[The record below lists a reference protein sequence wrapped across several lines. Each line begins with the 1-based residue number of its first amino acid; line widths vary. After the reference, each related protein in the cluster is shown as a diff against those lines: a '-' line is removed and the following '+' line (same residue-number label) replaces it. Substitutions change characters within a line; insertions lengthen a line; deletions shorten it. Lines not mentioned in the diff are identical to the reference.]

1 MRMAIQFEQ
10 KQRYGVDDLLHI
22 MEILRSREGCP
33 WDREQTHES
42 IRRDFVEETYEVLE
56 AIDRQDPALLR
67 EELGD
72 VLLQVVFH
80 ARMEE
85 EAGRFAFA
93 DVVDEVCRKLIV
105 RHPHIF
111 AGGKADTSEEV
122 LRNWDRIKQ
131 KNKGQTTVTETL
143 ESVAKSLPA
152 LMYAEKVQKRA
163 EKGGCALPD
172 AETIAAQ
179 LAQLAQEPEE
189 RTGEEREKALGDL
202 LFAAVALCRSWGLDP
217 EQSLVQST
225 ERFIARHGEAEQDGR
240 ERALFS
246 LL

>member
-1 MRMAIQFEQ
+1 MGIQFEQ
-10 KQRYGVDDLLHI
+10 KQRYGMDDLLHI
-22 MEILRSREGCP
+22 MEILRSPEGCP

-72 VLLQVVFH
+72 ALLQVVFH

-85 EAGRFAFA
+85 EAGRFDFA
-93 DVVDEVCRKLIV
+93 DVTDEICRKLIV

-111 AGGKADTSEEV
+111 ADGKADTSEEV
-122 LRNWDRIKQ
+122 LHNWDKIKRES
-131 KNKGQTTVTETL
+131 KGQTTVTETL

-163 EKGGCALPD
+163 EKGGCTLPD

-179 LAQLAQEPEE
+179 VAQLAQEPEE
-189 RTGEEREKALGDL
+189 KTGEEREKALGNL
-202 LFAAVALCRSWGLDP
+202 LFTAVALCRSWGIDP
-217 EQSLVQST
+217 EQSLVQT
-225 ERFIARHGEAEQDGR
+225 TRRFIARHGEAEGQDDR
-240 ERALFS
+240 KRPLLS

>member
-111 AGGKADTSEEV
+111 ADGKADTSEEE
-122 LRNWDRIKQ
+122 I
-131 KNKGQTTVTETL
+131 G
-143 ESVAKSLPA
+143 
-152 LMYAEKVQKRA
+152 RA
-163 EKGGCALPD
+163 SC
-172 AETIAAQ
+172 
-179 LAQLAQEPEE
+179 
-189 RTGEEREKALGDL
+189 
-202 LFAAVALCRSWGLDP
+202 
-217 EQSLVQST
+217 
-225 ERFIARHGEAEQDGR
+225 R
-240 ERALFS
+240 ERV
-246 LL
+246 